1 MLQTEVARAILSVKC
16 ISAVENF
23 QVIMKKKQQYI
34 AHHVR
39 LDVSLTHHAASTSPV
54 ESMNSHIKGT
64 IGCSSNTNT
73 STSLLKMARGSNR
86 RITMFDNEARRALQT
101 TSLASKLKIKDTILK
116 ECLHICNQNFD
127 KRKYYC
133 CVQCSEDDWMVWNF
147 YYDSSKIENDIEG
160 MVPKFLNVF
169 HVCLKRFLGIPFFRC
184 DCLFYKR

>member
-1 MLQTEVARAILSVKC
+1 
-16 ISAVENF
+16 
-23 QVIMKKKQQYI
+23 
-34 AHHVR
+34 
-39 LDVSLTHHAASTSPV
+39 
-54 ESMNSHIKGT
+54 MNSHIKGT
-64 IGCSSNTNT
+64 MGFSSNTNT

-86 RITMFDNEARRALQT
+86 RITMFDNEAQQALHK

-127 KRKYYC
+127 KRNYNC

-147 YYDSSKIENDIEG
+147 HYDLSKINNNIEG

-169 HVCLKRFLGIPFFRC
+169 HVRMKRFLGIPFLRC